1 VLLILLGLL
10 QLVFA
15 IRWSG
20 DSVGLALGS
29 ISLVLGAVLA
39 GLFLQPAMSSTPT
52 RDEEADRVVHEPGKQ
67 TLRDSF
73 SHPAFV
79 AILVLLT
86 LFAAL
91 RVGVHVAS
99 RDRATDQFPSACASG
114 KLEGCNRVALLNPN
128 NNAPD
133 HTMLEV
139 FTVPT
144 PRYKLSAAVDGFL
157 DSWPRTT
164 VLTRVN
170 DTASDVTFWHA
181 RVTTQ
186 LWSFADD
193 FLVKVSCILEG
204 EGRLSIAEMQG
215 TLRIGKGDMDVNYER
230 NAALLRWLQD
240 AKARGNFP
248 DEDGC

>member
-1 VLLILLGLL
+1 
-10 QLVFA
+10 
-15 IRWSG
+15 
-20 DSVGLALGS
+20 
-29 ISLVLGAVLA
+29 
-39 GLFLQPAMSSTPT
+39 
-52 RDEEADRVVHEPGKQ
+52 
-67 TLRDSF
+67 
-73 SHPAFV
+73 
-79 AILVLLT
+79 
-86 LFAAL
+86 
-91 RVGVHVAS
+91 
-99 RDRATDQFPSACASG
+99 
-114 KLEGCNRVALLNPN
+114 
-128 NNAPD
+128 
-133 HTMLEV
+133 MLEV
-139 FTVPT
+139 FTVST
-144 PRYKLSAAVDGFL
+144 PRDKLSAAIDGFL

-193 FLVKVSCILEG
+193 FLVKGTALELLRPSSEHLLMSRLLCNAVIWSKTQICVSAVSCILEG